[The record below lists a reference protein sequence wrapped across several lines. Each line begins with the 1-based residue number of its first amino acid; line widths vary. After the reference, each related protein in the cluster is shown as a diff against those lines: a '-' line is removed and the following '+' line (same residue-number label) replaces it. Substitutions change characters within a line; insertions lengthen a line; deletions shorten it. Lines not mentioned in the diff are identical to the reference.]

1 MITAK
6 QLREMMRASP
16 FGPFRVHLSDG
27 AHYDVLNH
35 DSAFVELSTFDI
47 GLHPNSDGIAAD
59 LVRCAIRHI
68 VRIEDI
74 SQKQA
79 A

>member
-6 QLREMMRASP
+6 QLREMMRANP
-16 FGPFRVHLSDG
+16 FRPFRVHLPDG
-27 AHYDVLNH
+27 SHHDVLNH
-35 DSAFVELSTFDI
+35 DSAFVEQSTLDI

-59 LVRCAIRHI
+59 LVRCAILHI
-68 VRIEDI
+68 VKIEDI
-74 SQKQA
+74 PQKKA